1 MIFKWLTYDIDSE
14 DNGYYEIWHFVD
26 NVKESYVF
34 WNEEAKCTCI
44 HLSFKDGDYK
54 VFDVQNGGYLLSD
67 SGKTIERIKA
77 PGVVMEKYNHTIQ
90 PSNCE

>member
-54 VFDVQNGGYLLSD
+54 YLMFRMVD
-67 SGKTIERIKA
+67 ICFPTQVKR
-77 PGVVMEKYNHTIQ
+77 
-90 PSNCE
+90 